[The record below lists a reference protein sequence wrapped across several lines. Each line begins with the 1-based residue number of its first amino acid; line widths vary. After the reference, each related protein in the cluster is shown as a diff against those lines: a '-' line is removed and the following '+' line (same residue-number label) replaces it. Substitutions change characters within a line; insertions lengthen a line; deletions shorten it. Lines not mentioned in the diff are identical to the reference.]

1 MAQQTFTLQ
10 GDAKLIFD
18 YLMMQP
24 GQKATMAEIAKATGV
39 SSNTVRWMPAR
50 LKSWLNE
57 FRMKKKGDVLQIAY
71 VAPKAP
77 LEGTIIN
84 VVAPTASGDGKKKK
98 GDDSPAVEANNSAK
112 AAQLIW
118 PAAPAIPDVNSSYG
132 WFMEPPFYK
141 HLKSK
146 VLTWNLNC
154 RFQGPPGIGK
164 SSAVEV
170 LAAENFV
177 PLVNIGAESGLRL
190 RQLVGGLT
198 DRGAF
203 EVAQF
208 AAAVVNG
215 WWAKIDEAN
224 AMDPDAALALNAIT
238 APPYILT
245 IAGKSYPVNPGFRL
259 FITYNHGLIGT
270 KPLPDSLKD
279 RLYPFVVEFP
289 DPTTLAKMLK
299 SNGVDTDKPEGKSIV
314 ELGAAIAD
322 ARLKGG
328 HRYDVTLRRLKDMWA
343 DVQDGLSPY
352 KAAQFSIVNGIDD
365 VRDRTAVK
373 LICDEL
379 KKNGKLF

>member
-1 MAQQTFTLQ
+1 MAQQSMFTLQ
-10 GDAKLIFD
+10 GDAKLVFD

-39 SSNTVRWMPAR
+39 SANTVRWMPAR
-50 LKSWLNE
+50 LKSWLSE
-57 FRMKKKGDVLQIAY
+57 FRMKKKGDVIQIGY
-71 VAPKAP
+71 VAPK
-77 LEGTIIN
+77 LEQTVIN
-84 VVAPTASGDGKKKK
+84 LTAAAEPTAKGKEKEKSG
-98 GDDSPAVEANNSAK
+98 AVIQTSDKK

-118 PAAPAIPDVNSSYG
+118 PTAPAIPDVQTAYG
-132 WFMEPPFYK
+132 WFIKPAHYEHFR
-141 HLKSK
+141 SK

-164 SSAVEV
+164 SSLIEYV
-170 LAAENFV
+170 AASDYI

-198 DRGAF
+198 DTGTF

-208 AAAVVNG
+208 AAAVVHG

-245 IAGKSYPVNPGFRL
+245 IAGKSYPVNPAFRL

-279 RLYPFVVEFP
+279 RLYPFVVDFP
-289 DPTTLAKMLK
+289 EPVMLAKMLK
-299 SNGVDTDKPEGKSIV
+299 GNGVDVDKPEGKAIA
-314 ELGAAIAD
+314 ELGTAIAES
-322 ARLKGG
+322 RRNNE
-328 HRYDVTLRRLKDMWA
+328 HRYDVTLRRLRDMWS
-343 DVQDGLSPY
+343 DVQDGLTPY

-365 VRDRTAVK
+365 IRDRAAVK
-373 LICDEL
+373 GVLDKL
-379 KKNGKLF
+379 KSAGKLF